1 MEERLKIGKERYGH
15 GVRSWDDTTEWGT
28 SKNSWLEMARE
39 EFYDG
44 IIYLLAEYIRVSGIS
59 KKQDDDN
66 NLILFL
72 SENTNLIGDIKIKKA
87 VEILQYVSTL

>member
-15 GVRSWDDTTEWGT
+15 GVRSWDDTTLWGT
-28 SKNSWLEMARE
+28 PTDSWLEMARE

-44 IIYLLAEYIRVSGIS
+44 IVYLITHYIRVNELS

-66 NLILFL
+66 NLIIYLHD
-72 SENTNLIGDIKIKKA
+72 NTYLIKDEKIKRA
-87 VEILQYVSTL
+87 VELLKDVSTL